1 VMMLF
6 VMLLA
11 ATDSVSAESCIYISD
26 SPWLNQ
32 MLLQYSCAGVFEFLF
47 HVSISKWMVDLVMN
61 ANLRLCLRVALFLL
75 VLFCH
80 E

>member
-1 VMMLF
+1 M
-6 VMLLA
+6 
-11 ATDSVSAESCIYISD
+11 
-26 SPWLNQ
+26 